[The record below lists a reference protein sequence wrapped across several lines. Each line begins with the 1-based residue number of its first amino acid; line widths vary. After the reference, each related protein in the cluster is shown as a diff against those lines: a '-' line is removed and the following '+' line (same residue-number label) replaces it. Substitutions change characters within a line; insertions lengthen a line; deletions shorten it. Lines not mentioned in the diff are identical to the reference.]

1 MGSEMCIRDSLKRLS
16 NPSGFEGLK
25 SQPSKPQRLGD
36 KTSKNVST
44 LSRALSLKGFKGFRV
59 INEKRFQG
67 IPHTNAPDGAYHVPM
82 RFSQVVKVSRAGHR
96 TSHTSMS
103 TLSKTLQSSKSAPQG
118 PEFFQPVFEPKAL
131 ILERLH
137 LSVHLR
143 IAFPLAA
150 M

>member
-1 MGSEMCIRDSLKRLS
+1 MTR
-16 NPSGFEGLK
+16 
-25 SQPSKPQRLGD
+25 
-36 KTSKNVST
+36 
-44 LSRALSLKGFKGFRV
+44 GFRGFL
-59 INEKRFQG
+59 IL
-67 IPHTNAPDGAYHVPM
+67 IAPDGAYHVPM
-82 RFSQVVKVSRAGHR
+82 CFSQVVKVSRAGHR

-118 PEFFQPVFEPKAL
+118 PEFFSTGFEPKAL

-143 IAFPLAA
+143 IAFPLVA